1 MTRRHHTATDPAVAG
16 LIATVASESRP
27 YTDPAAAYPRAR
39 QYQTARAEGAARRH

>member
-1 MTRRHHTATDPAVAG
+1 MTRRHRTPDPATAR

-39 QYQTARAEGAARRH
+39 QYQTARAEAAARRR